1 MEVAQVIGESRTSGG
16 RHANERLRRRGLIP
30 GVIYGHKEAPETV
43 ALSKH
48 DLLKA
53 LHRQQHV
60 VDLKIGDGE
69 KRYLIK
75 EVQYDHLQA
84 DPRHVD
90 LMRVDP
96 NEKITVKV
104 PIEPVGVPKGLLD
117 GGEMVTVMT
126 DLDVQCSLLDIPDAI
141 RIRVENLVIGQAI
154 HVRDLELPPNVS
166 TRHHLDD
173 TVVLVRVRRGVVE
186 EAPVAAAAEGTTA
199 EPEVIRRQ
207 KADEEAGSE

>member
-1 MEVAQVIGESRTSGG
+1 MEVAQVIGESRPNGG

-30 GVIYGHKEAPETV
+30 GVIYGHKEAPETI

-48 DLLKA
+48 DLINA
-53 LHRQQHV
+53 LRKQTHV
-60 VDLKIGDGE
+60 VDLKIGSDE

-84 DPRHVD
+84 DPMHVD

-104 PIEPVGVPKGLLD
+104 PLEMVGVPKGTLD
-117 GGEMVTVMT
+117 GGEMVTVIS
-126 DLDVQCSLLDIPDAI
+126 DLEVLCGLLDIPDAI
-141 RIRVENLVIGQAI
+141 RVRVEGLAIGQSI
-154 HVRDLELPPNVS
+154 HVRDLELPPNVIAK
-166 TRHHLDD
+166 HGADD
-173 TVVLVRVRRGVVE
+173 TVVLVRVRRGMTE
-186 EAPVAAAAEGTTA
+186 EAVAPVAAEGATA

-207 KADEEAGSE
+207 KAEEAEAE